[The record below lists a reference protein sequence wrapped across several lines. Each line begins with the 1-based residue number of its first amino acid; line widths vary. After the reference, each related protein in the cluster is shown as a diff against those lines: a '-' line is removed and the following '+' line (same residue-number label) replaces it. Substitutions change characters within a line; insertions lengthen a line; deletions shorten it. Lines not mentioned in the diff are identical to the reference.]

1 MEEEEEKK
9 GDKKEE
15 KEGEGGRIGRG
26 EEGGRESRQIAAA
39 KSACDRK
46 ILNHYATYLK
56 LI

>member
-26 EEGGRESRQIAAA
+26 EEGGFCLLASESFPW
-39 KSACDRK
+39 
-46 ILNHYATYLK
+46 ILGNVHSV
-56 LI
+56 